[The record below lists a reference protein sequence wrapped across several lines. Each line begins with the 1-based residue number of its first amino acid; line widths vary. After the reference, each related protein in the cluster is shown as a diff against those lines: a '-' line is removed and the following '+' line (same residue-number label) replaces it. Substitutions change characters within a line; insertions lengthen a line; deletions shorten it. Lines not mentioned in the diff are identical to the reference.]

1 MLNWDNYSI
10 HDLVTLDQQD
20 EHVKYMAKTLTAFK
34 VLEQIYELKEER
46 DQEALTEHGIVRS
59 FLKKLS
65 YTFELLRI
73 KYLFNPSDSLKI
85 DKNDS
90 GFVNFYEISRLET
103 DLTRQ
108 KDRAAVEDKRQAL
121 KEQILSRLLEK
132 QQDPED
138 LLAEMAE
145 NVYQKGLIREKLF
158 LFFNEGKL
166 LPLKKGDSDGRKY
179 LYYWACY
186 DKTSNM
192 PYIYLLEFEQDRDA
206 EALEQNDAAFDA
218 FMQII
223 RSEGSRAPAV
233 GIVAMAID
241 HRLESIHPK
250 MLKRICIGPI
260 YSQTFSAGLDE
271 NLQRFFET
279 GDDGRKFVFH
289 LTEQFV
295 FSAGQTVIRDQ
306 EILGNMLAKKQVRE
320 RFYIPKPTHVDEYA
334 VFNELEEQ
342 KASLIRKTVVM
353 PYKLH
358 QHRQDLYTGC
368 KIISFTKDGTINGL

>member
-10 HDLVTLDQQD
+10 HDLVTLNQQD

-73 KYLFNPSDSLKI
+73 KYLFNPSDRLKI
-85 DKNDS
+85 DKSDS

-103 DLTRQ
+103 DLAHQ

-121 KEQILSRLLEK
+121 KEQIVSRLLEK
-132 QQDPED
+132 QKDPED

-145 NVYQKGLIREKLF
+145 NVYQRGLIREKLF
-158 LFFNEGKL
+158 VFFNEGEL
-166 LPLKKGDSDGRKY
+166 ISLKNGDSDGRKY

-218 FMQII
+218 FMQIV

-250 MLKRICIGPI
+250 MLKRICIGPM

-271 NLQRFFET
+271 KVQRFFEA

-295 FSAGQTVIRDQ
+295 FSAGQTVIKDQ

-358 QHRQDLYTGC
+358 QHRQDLYTDC